1 MDIAGLGG
9 VQCWVGCRER
19 SVKCSGLGFPGAGI
33 QHSADKAQM
42 RSFQVL
48 LRATIGSL
56 RGWSVGVTTVPCSWE
71 DPSVGVT
78 LELPKIQEDLPI
90 SSSDVGSLWM
100 TSPSLVALLT
110 ELIGQSPNLGHS
122 SKCHLI

>member
-1 MDIAGLGG
+1 MCSAGWG
-9 VQCWVGCRER
+9 
-19 SVKCSGLGFPGAGI
+19 
-33 QHSADKAQM
+33 ADKEQM

-48 LRATIGSL
+48 LRATVGSL
-56 RGWSVGVTTVPCSWE
+56 RGWRRNRSVGVTTVRCSCE

-90 SSSDVGSLWM
+90 SSSDVGSLWV
-100 TSPSLVALLT
+100 TSPSLLALLT

-122 SKCHLI
+122 FKCHLI